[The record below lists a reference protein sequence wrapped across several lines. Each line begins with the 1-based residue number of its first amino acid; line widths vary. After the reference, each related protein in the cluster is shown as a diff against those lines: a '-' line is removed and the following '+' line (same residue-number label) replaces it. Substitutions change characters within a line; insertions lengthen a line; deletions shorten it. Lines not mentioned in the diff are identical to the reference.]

1 MIRLHYYGDRQDSKF
16 WQEMSHMPVN
26 SELQEMIDLWAER
39 PPSRYDFANNHGEM
53 FGAPHLTHVGQG
65 QGIISVDACTRAIE
79 ALHLREAVDK
89 QLSDYRH
96 YRHDHVLVDHAQAL
110 REIELVDEEWN

>member
-1 MIRLHYYGDRQDSKF
+1 
-16 WQEMSHMPVN
+16 MPVN

-65 QGIISVDACTRAIE
+65 QGIISIDACTRVID
-79 ALHLREAVDK
+79 ALHLRESMEK
-89 QLSDYRH
+89 QLNDYKH

-110 REIELVDEEWN
+110 QEIKLIDDEWS